1 MEPECCPK
9 CEKIVYDAEG
19 FPAGKDL
26 RKKARQEIHG
36 VPTSFGWKPWKKNQN
51 HRNKNFEILV
61 F

>member
-36 VPTSFGWKPWKKNQN
+36 VPTNFGWKP
-51 HRNKNFEILV
+51 
-61 F
+61 